1 MLCDSKNQTEAN
13 GGGEFQ
19 VVKWTR
25 TYAAR
30 QYIIINT
37 VSFTILHFRINCRN
51 IQRKDVVNNIDSVT
65 SKGNM
70 AKLLVQ
76 KQTLSTGQNRFL
88 DLFKKTLSMAV
99 FSSIKLSQN
108 FKTDVTN
115 DRRYPSYDQQL
126 CNNVSLLVRLFSPR
140 CHNTNQFVLTRQNVL
155 DYAIY
160 TLIVSKNTLNFH
172 FLTQNHSLFLFV

>member
-88 DLFKKTLSMAV
+88 VLFKKTLSMAV
-99 FSSIKLSQN
+99 FCVQ
-108 FKTDVTN
+108 
-115 DRRYPSYDQQL
+115 
-126 CNNVSLLVRLFSPR
+126 
-140 CHNTNQFVLTRQNVL
+140 
-155 DYAIY
+155 
-160 TLIVSKNTLNFH
+160 
-172 FLTQNHSLFLFV
+172 